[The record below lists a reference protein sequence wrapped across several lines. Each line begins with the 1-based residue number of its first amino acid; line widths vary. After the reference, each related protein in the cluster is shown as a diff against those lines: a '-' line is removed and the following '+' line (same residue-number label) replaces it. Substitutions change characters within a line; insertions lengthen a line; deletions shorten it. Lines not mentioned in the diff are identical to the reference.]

1 MKTIW
6 LSDCKTGRD
15 KSERLAALSA
25 AQPAF
30 LLLKQI
36 LEKNLKALDNVETDV
51 REYELPAW
59 AYKQADLIGC
69 KRTYKKV
76 IDLLPTEESND

>member
-6 LSDCKTGRD
+6 LHDCKTERD

-25 AQPAF
+25 AQPAMM
-30 LLLKQI
+30 LLKQL
-36 LEKNLKALDNVETDV
+36 LEKNLDALDDIETNVK
-51 REYELPAW
+51 EYELPSW

-76 IDLLPTEESND
+76 IDLLPIEESND